1 MSLTQ
6 RYELNNPP
14 IIAEVIEGE
23 VIAIDLDRGSY
34 YSLLGP
40 AAQIWNALLAGRNG
54 QEILASVAPAPMS
67 GSLDADLIGF
77 LDALLAERL
86 IRPAAGPCSGMA
98 TLAPLAPW
106 PGASLRFERFTDM
119 QDLLVLDPIHEVDEE
134 AGWPK
139 PTN

>member
-6 RYELNNPP
+6 RFELNNPP

-40 AAQIWNALLAGRNG
+40 AAQIWNALLAGRTG
-54 QEILASVAPAPMS
+54 QEILAAVAPAPMS
-67 GSLDADLIGF
+67 GSLDAGLIEF
-77 LDALLAERL
+77 LGALVAEKL
-86 IRPAAGPCSGMA
+86 IRPAAGSGGGMA
-98 TLAPLAPW
+98 ALAPFAPW
-106 PGASLRFERFTDM
+106 SGAGLRFERFTDM